1 MKVGDLIRAN
11 FPKSPPMIGVILD
24 IFKNHSRQLWEA
36 KVLWKNGEIKNIA
49 LTGWE
54 EVINENR

>member
-1 MKVGDLIRAN
+1 
-11 FPKSPPMIGVILD
+11 MIGVILD

-36 KVLWKNGEIKNIA
+36 KVLWKNGEIKIIA